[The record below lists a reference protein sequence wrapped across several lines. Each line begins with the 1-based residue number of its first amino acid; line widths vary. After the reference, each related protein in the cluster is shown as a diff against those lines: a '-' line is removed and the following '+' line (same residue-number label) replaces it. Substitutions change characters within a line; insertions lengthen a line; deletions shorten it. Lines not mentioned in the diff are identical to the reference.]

1 MRRTIFKSK
10 IHRATVTQAELNYEG
25 SLTID
30 QDLLDAADILPNEQ
44 IHVWDV
50 TNGTRLTTYA
60 LSGERGSGVICVNGA
75 GAHLIQVGNTIIIAT
90 FTMLRTKEAKRYRP
104 TVVFVDGQN
113 KIKDSPEDATAVLP
127 MTEPIHAPPMV
138 PSTEPTT
145 APAKPRRTR
154 RKV

>member
-1 MRRTIFKSK
+1 MRRTMFKSK

-30 QDLLDAADILPNEQ
+30 QDLLDAADILPFEQ

-75 GAHLIQVGNTIIIAT
+75 GAHLIKVGDTVIIAT
-90 FTMLRTKEAKRYRP
+90 FTTLRTKEAKRYRP

-113 KIKDSPEDATAVLP
+113 KIKDGPDDVTAVLTMP
-127 MTEPIHAPPMV
+127 EPVPTVSPEPEAPV
-138 PSTEPTT
+138 
-145 APAKPRRTR
+145 AAKPRRTR
-154 RKV
+154 RKA